1 MEKKGR
7 GYTCEFHVRLREEE
21 RSHIDKRAAECGVKS
36 SEYVR
41 KLIGRDMGLNPIFQ
55 SLEDRRLRSQ
65 CISQISRIGNN
76 INQIV
81 RDYHNNFYS
90 IEQKED
96 LKRLLEEIIKKMNLV
111 FPQY

>member
-1 MEKKGR
+1 MQKKGA
-7 GYTCEFHVRLREEE
+7 GYTFEFHGRLREEE
-21 RSHIDKRAAECGVKS
+21 RVHIDKMAAECGVTP

-41 KLIGRDMGLNPIFQ
+41 KLIARDMGQKPIFQ
-55 SLEDRRLRSQ
+55 SLGDRRLRSQ

-90 IEQKED
+90 LEQKED
-96 LKRLLEEIIKKMNLV
+96 LKRLMEEIIDKMNLV
-111 FPQY
+111 FPEY